1 MKSTASEIVKVKKKV
16 RRQEWEQ
23 QIEEQK
29 TSGLSVQEWCRQ
41 NGIAAKTF
49 YYHLR
54 KVRED
59 FLKSGRSESDRVQNK
74 TELAVVPI
82 LTAPV
87 VGNITIEKNG
97 LRIILPENI
106 SAAVLVSVL
115 DRLCCVI
122 LPTGTRYVL

>member
-16 RRQEWEQ
+16 RLQEWER

-29 TSGLSVQEWCRQ
+29 TSGLSVQEWCEQ
-41 NGIAAKTF
+41 NGIAAKTY

-59 FLKSGRSESDRVQNK
+59 FLKSGKSESDQAQNE
-74 TELAVVPI
+74 TERAVVPI

-97 LRIILPENI
+97 LRITFPENI
-106 SAAVLVSVL
+106 SADILIAVVNK
-115 DRLCCVI
+115 LC
-122 LPTGTRYVL
+122 

>member
-16 RRQEWEQ
+16 RLQEWEQ

-29 TSGLSVQEWCRQ
+29 TSGLSVQEWCVQ
-41 NGIAAKTF
+41 NGINPKTY

-59 FLKSGRSESDRVQNK
+59 FLKSGKSESDQAQNE
-74 TELAVVPI
+74 TERAVVPI
-82 LTAPV
+82 LTVPV

-97 LRIILPENI
+97 LRIILSENI
-106 SAAVLVSVL
+106 SAEKLMAVV
-115 DRLCCVI
+115 DRLC
-122 LPTGTRYVL
+122 

>member
-1 MKSTASEIVKVKKKV
+1 MESTASEKVKVKKKV
-16 RRQEWEQ
+16 RLQEWER

-59 FLKSGRSESDRVQNK
+59 FLRSGRPESDRAKNE
-74 TELAVVPI
+74 TERAVVPI

-106 SAAVLVSVL
+106 SADKLMAVV
-115 DRLCCVI
+115 DRLC
-122 LPTGTRYVL
+122 

>member
-1 MKSTASEIVKVKKKV
+1 MESTASEIVKVKKKV
-16 RRQEWEQ
+16 RLKEWKR

-59 FLKSGRSESDRVQNK
+59 FLKSGRSEIDRAKNE
-74 TELAVVPI
+74 TERAVVPI

-87 VGNITIEKNG
+87 GGNITIEKNG

-106 SAAVLVSVL
+106 SAEVLVSVV
-115 DRLCCVI
+115 DRLC
-122 LPTGTRYVL
+122 

>member
-1 MKSTASEIVKVKKKV
+1 MRVFETEVRQMKSTASEIVKVKKKV
-16 RRQEWEQ
+16 RLQEWEQ

-41 NGIAAKTF
+41 NGIAAKTY

-54 KVRED
+54 KVKEEM
-59 FLKSGRSESDRVQNK
+59 LKSGKSESDQAQNE
-74 TELAVVPI
+74 TERAVVPI

-106 SAAVLVSVL
+106 SAEVLVSVV
-115 DRLCCVI
+115 DRLC
-122 LPTGTRYVL
+122 

>member
-16 RRQEWEQ
+16 RLQEWER

-59 FLKSGRSESDRVQNK
+59 FLRSGRSESDRAKNE
-74 TELAVVPI
+74 TERAVVPI

-97 LRIILPENI
+97 LRIILSENI
-106 SAAVLVSVL
+106 SAEKLMAVV
-115 DRLCCVI
+115 DRLC
-122 LPTGTRYVL
+122 

>member
-1 MKSTASEIVKVKKKV
+1 M
-16 RRQEWEQ
+16 RLQEWEQ

-29 TSGLSVQEWCRQ
+29 TSGLSVQEWCEQ
-41 NGIAAKTF
+41 NGINPKTY

-59 FLKSGRSESDRVQNK
+59 FLKSGRSESDRAKNE
-74 TELAVVPI
+74 TECAVVPI

-87 VGNITIEKNG
+87 VGSITIEKNG

-106 SAAVLVSVL
+106 SAEVLVSVV
-115 DRLCCVI
+115 DRLC
-122 LPTGTRYVL
+122 

>member
-1 MKSTASEIVKVKKKV
+1 MKKTASEMAPVKKKI
-16 RRQEWEQ
+16 RLQEWER

-41 NGIAAKTF
+41 NGIAAKTY

-59 FLKSGRSESDRVQNK
+59 FLKSGKSESDQAQNE
-74 TELAVVPI
+74 TERAVVPI
-82 LTAPV
+82 LTVPV

-97 LRIILPENI
+97 LRIILSENI
-106 SAAVLVSVL
+106 SAEKLMAVV
-115 DRLCCVI
+115 DRLC
-122 LPTGTRYVL
+122 

>member
-16 RRQEWEQ
+16 RLQEWEQ

-106 SAAVLVSVL
+106 SADKLMAVV
-115 DRLCCVI
+115 DRLC
-122 LPTGTRYVL
+122 

>member
-1 MKSTASEIVKVKKKV
+1 MESTASEIVKVKKKV
-16 RRQEWEQ
+16 RLQEWER

-59 FLKSGRSESDRVQNK
+59 FLRSGRSEIDRAKNE
-74 TELAVVPI
+74 TERAVVPI

-97 LRIILPENI
+97 LHMILPENI
-106 SAAVLVSVL
+106 SAEVLVSVV
-115 DRLCCVI
+115 DRLC
-122 LPTGTRYVL
+122 

>member
-1 MKSTASEIVKVKKKV
+1 MEKTASEIVKVKKTV
-16 RRQEWEQ
+16 RLQEWER

-41 NGIAAKTF
+41 NGIAAKTY

-54 KVRED
+54 KVKEEM
-59 FLKSGRSESDRVQNK
+59 LKSGKSESDQAQNE
-74 TELAVVPI
+74 TERAVVPI

-106 SAAVLVSVL
+106 SAEVLVSVV
-115 DRLCCVI
+115 DRLC
-122 LPTGTRYVL
+122 

>member
-1 MKSTASEIVKVKKKV
+1 MKKTASEMAPVKKKI
-16 RRQEWEQ
+16 RLQEWER

-29 TSGLSVQEWCRQ
+29 TSGLSVQEWCVQ
-41 NGIAAKTF
+41 NGINPKTY

-59 FLKSGRSESDRVQNK
+59 FLKSGKSESDQAQNE
-74 TELAVVPI
+74 TERAVVPI
-82 LTAPV
+82 LTVPV

-106 SAAVLVSVL
+106 PAEVLVSVV
-115 DRLCCVI
+115 DRLC
-122 LPTGTRYVL
+122 